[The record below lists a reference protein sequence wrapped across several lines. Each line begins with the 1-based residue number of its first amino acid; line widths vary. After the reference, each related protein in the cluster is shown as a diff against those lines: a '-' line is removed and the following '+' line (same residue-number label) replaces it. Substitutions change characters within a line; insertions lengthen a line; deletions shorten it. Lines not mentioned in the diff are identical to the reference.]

1 MLTFEQSKNVKPVCK
16 IIGGKY
22 NNKVISIDPNI
33 NDADYVTT
41 FKKLEI
47 GNSSKLQMIPNTSS
61 ERDVYYITGP
71 SGSGKSYFVR
81 LYCEQYRK
89 KFKNNEIYLFS
100 NLKEDESLDSV
111 KPKRF
116 RLDEELYTEPIKV
129 EEFVDS
135 LVIFDDTDCIS
146 DKKIRNAVN
155 SILDQCLEVGRHY
168 RTTVLITFH
177 LPSDR
182 QATRKMLNE
191 SQYFVYF
198 PQSSSS
204 KIKYVLNNYLDI
216 DDKMIKFFKKL
227 NSRWV
232 CIRKNFPMCWVSEH
246 ACALLNVDSDDEAQ

>member
-1 MLTFEQSKNVKPVCK
+1 MLTFEQSKSVKPLCK

-22 NNKVISIDPNI
+22 NNKVISIDTDITEP
-33 NDADYVTT
+33 DYVTS

-47 GNSSKLQMIPNTSS
+47 GNSSKLQMVPNTSS

-81 LYCEQYRK
+81 MYCEQYKK

-111 KPKRF
+111 KPKRVK
-116 RLDEELYTEPIKV
+116 LDDDLYNDPIKV
-129 EEFVDS
+129 DEFADS
-135 LVIFDDTDCIS
+135 CVIFDDTDCIS
-146 DKKIRNAVN
+146 DKKIRNAV
-155 SILDQCLEVGRHY
+155 IALLDQCLEVGRHF
-168 RTTVLITFH
+168 RITVLITFH

-191 SQYFVYF
+191 CGYLVYF

-204 KIKYVLNNYLDI
+204 KIKYVLTNYLDI
-216 DDKMIKFFKKL
+216 EEKMIKYFKRL
-227 NSRWV
+227 NSRWI

-246 ACALLNVDSDDEAQ
+246 ACALLNVDSEDEK

>member
-1 MLTFEQSKNVKPVCK
+1 MLTFEQSKNVKPLCK

-100 NLKEDESLDSV
+100 NLEEDESLDSV
-111 KPKRF
+111 KPKRV
-116 RLDEELYTEPIKV
+116 RLDEELYTEPLKV

-168 RTTVLITFH
+168 KITVLITFH

-246 ACALLNVDSDDEAQ
+246 ACALLNVDSDDENQ